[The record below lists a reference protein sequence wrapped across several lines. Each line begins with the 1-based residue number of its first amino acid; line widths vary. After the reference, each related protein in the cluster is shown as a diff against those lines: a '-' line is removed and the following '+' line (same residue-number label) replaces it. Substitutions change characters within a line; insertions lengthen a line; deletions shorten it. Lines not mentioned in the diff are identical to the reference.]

1 MNSPSPSLQQHQSAL
16 KVIYAMTTAEEFDY
30 IPEMLKWPEY
40 NLLTEKQHETL
51 SLIGERQRAIHLKS
65 PAPVAKPIP
74 APRVEELKEEFK
86 AVDEEQFK
94 DAGPEEVDLTE
105 WEIGIGVGSLWT
117 PPTSTTNVVTDQT
130 TPTPVEAVVTTAS
143 TEEEPKTRKRRTK
156 EEMITEWAPRSNKSY
171 TLHRVVK
178 VPIDGVQ
185 FSNNECGA
193 SVTSDNLED
202 AKAELTSIME
212 DFLSSSN
219 LIFKVTSDAR
229 VKDAYAKW
237 LAEWK
242 AVVEKVV
249 TAPVQFEPTPST
261 QPLLTEDNKKD
272 LLRYA
277 RLKTLINHVYTNLTP
292 GAKAEMTALKEA
304 FEKTNPPI
312 Q

>member
-16 KVIYAMTTAEEFDY
+16 KVIYSMTTAEQFDSV
-30 IPEMLKWPEY
+30 PTLLSSQEY
-40 NLLTEKQHETL
+40 NLLSDKQKETL
-51 SLIGERQRAIHLKS
+51 LWVTNNQRAIHK
-65 PAPVAKPIP
+65 I
-74 APRVEELKEEFK
+74 PRVAQIQEEYKE
-86 AVDEEQFK
+86 VDEEQFK

-249 TAPVQFEPTPST
+249 TAPVQFESTPTLPT
-261 QPLLTEDNKKD
+261 LTEDNKKD

-292 GAKAEMTALKEA
+292 GAKAEMTALKET